1 MVRRTITTEA
11 VGRREAQPDLATV
24 EAIASGE
31 GESASGARAMAHDR
45 AATIRESVS
54 VVPTDAI
61 PTTNLRVRNS
71 NELLDEGD
79 GEYRATERL
88 RIECQPDTAES
99 VVTAVTDAGGTTQSV
114 EFQPHEAVR
123 QQRQDEALAVAMERA
138 REKAEQIAGAEELQI
153 AHVLEVTTDEP
164 DTRETPFVDEALERS
179 QEADVEPSPTVVSE
193 SVEVVYEITET

>member
-1 MVRRTITTEA
+1 MVRRTITTEV
-11 VGRREAQPDLATV
+11 VGRREAQPELATV
-24 EAIASGE
+24 EVIASGE
-31 GESASGARAMAHDR
+31 GESASSARTMACDR

-61 PTTNLRVRNS
+61 STTNLRVRSS
-71 NELLDEGD
+71 NELLDEVN

-88 RIECQPDTAES
+88 RIECPPDTAES

-114 EFQPHEAVR
+114 EFQLHEAVR

-138 REKAEQIAGAEELQI
+138 RERAEQIAGAEELQI
-153 AHVLEVTTDEP
+153 ARVLEVKTDEP

-179 QEADVEPSPTVVSE
+179 QGADVDPSLTVVSE
-193 SVEVVYEITET
+193 SVEVVYEITGA